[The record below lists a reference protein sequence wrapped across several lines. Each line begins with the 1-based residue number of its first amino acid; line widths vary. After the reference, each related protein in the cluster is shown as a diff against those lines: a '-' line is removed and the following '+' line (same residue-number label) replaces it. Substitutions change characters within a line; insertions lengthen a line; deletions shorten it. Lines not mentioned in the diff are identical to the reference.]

1 MNEGT
6 ERVLDQRP
14 ASRPGS
20 PPPAD
25 AAATTA
31 TDFVLDSATVGLRES
46 IGNYF
51 ARLRRG
57 GDLGLA
63 PAIAALTVLT
73 LIFAVLRH
81 ESFLTLFNFGN
92 FFTQSA
98 PYCVLAMSVTFVLL
112 LGEIDLGAGYA
123 AGVCA
128 AIMASRLR
136 GDWPLPLALLA
147 AFAAALVMGAFVG
160 FMVAKLGIPSFV
172 VTLSTFLA
180 WQGVLL
186 QITKEGGTIA
196 IEDDVIVAIENKNL
210 PLWLGWVMWA
220 VLVGGY
226 LLVRLLRSR
235 GRRRAGL
242 AGESGSVIIAKAAV
256 LGVLWGVG
264 TLLLNM
270 RRGAGG
276 VRGVP
281 IVVPVVLVLVVIL
294 TFLLERTAWGRH
306 LLAVGGNAEA
316 ARRAG
321 ISLVRIRMQ
330 AFVLTAVLAAVA
342 GIIFA
347 SRLNSVDPQTGGNDT
362 LLIAVGAA
370 VIGGTSLFGGRGR
383 VINGLVGGLVFG
395 LINNGL
401 PLLKVVGGIDFSASG
416 PKFIVNG
423 AVLLLFAS
431 LDAISR
437 RGAPTR

>member
-1 MNEGT
+1 MNVVDLTDSTPEPRMDG
-6 ERVLDQRP
+6 D
-14 ASRPGS
+14 S
-20 PPPAD
+20 PVAG
-25 AAATTA
+25 
-31 TDFVLDSATVGLRES
+31 TDFVLDQSTIGLGET
-46 IGNYF
+46 IQNYF
-51 ARLRRG
+51 GRFKRG

-63 PAIAALTVLT
+63 PALAALAILT
-73 LIFAVLRH
+73 AVFGILRH

-92 FFTQSA
+92 FFTQAA
-98 PYCVLAMSVTFVLL
+98 PYCVLAIAVTFVLL
-112 LGEIDLGAGYA
+112 LGEIDLGAGYT

-128 AIMASRLR
+128 AIMAWRLKA
-136 GDWPLPLALLA
+136 GWPLPFALLL
-147 AFAAALVMGAFVG
+147 AFAAAVLMGAFVG
-160 FMVAKLGIPSFV
+160 AMVAKLGIPSFV

-180 WQGVLL
+180 WQGILL
-186 QITKEGGTIA
+186 QITKDGGTIR
-196 IEDDVIVAIENKNL
+196 IENSVIVAIENKNMAS
-210 PLWLGWVMWA
+210 WLGWLMWA
-220 VLVGGY
+220 LLVGGY
-226 LLVRLLRSR
+226 FAVRTTRAR
-235 GRRRAGL
+235 ARHRAGL
-242 AGESGSVIIAKAAV
+242 GGEAMSVIAAKTIV
-256 LGVLWGVG
+256 LALVWGIG
-264 TLLLNM
+264 TLLLN
-270 RRGAGG
+270 RPRGAGR
-276 VRGVP
+276 VHGVP
-281 IVVPVVLVLVVIL
+281 WVVPLVLVLVVVL

-321 ISLVRIRMQ
+321 ISLVKIRMQ
-330 AFVLTAVLAAVA
+330 AFILTAVLACVA
-342 GIIFA
+342 GIILA

-401 PLLKVVGGIDFSASG
+401 PLLKTIGGIDFSAAG

-437 RGAPTR
+437 RGSPSR

>member
-1 MNEGT
+1 MNVVG
-6 ERVLDQRP
+6 LGNSPDQDAPDP
-14 ASRPGS
+14 AMSGS
-20 PPPAD
+20 
-25 AAATTA
+25 
-31 TDFVLDSATVGLRES
+31 DFVLDSTTVGLRES
-46 IGNYF
+46 ITNYF
-51 ARLRRG
+51 GRFTRG

-63 PAIAALTVLT
+63 PAVAALTVLT
-73 LIFAVLRH
+73 VIFAVLRS

-92 FFTQSA
+92 YFTQSA
-98 PYCVLAMSVTFVLL
+98 PYCVLAISVTFVLL

-128 AIMASRLR
+128 AIMASRLQA
-136 GDWPLPLALLA
+136 DWPLPLALLA
-147 AFAAALVMGAFVG
+147 AFAAALLMGAFVG

-186 QITKEGGTIA
+186 QITKEGGTVRV
-196 IEDDVIVAIENKNL
+196 ENDVIVAIENKNL
-210 PLWLGWVMWA
+210 LVWMGWAMWA
-220 VLVGGY
+220 LVVGGY
-226 LLVRLLRSR
+226 LLVRLMRSR
-235 GRRRAGL
+235 ARRRAGL
-242 AGESGSVIIAKAAV
+242 AGESVSVIVAKSVV
-256 LGVLWGVG
+256 LAVLWGVA

-321 ISLVRIRMQ
+321 INLVRVRMQ

-383 VINGLVGGLVFG
+383 VINGLIGGLVFG

-401 PLLKVVGGIDFSASG
+401 PLLKVIGGIDFSAAG

-437 RGAPTR
+437 RGSPTR